1 MAASN
6 GNLECMK
13 LLVEKGADVNM
24 KDGEGSFPL
33 HEAASNGKYFR
44 EFSMNFPQ
52 FSMNFIGI
60 FLKIL

>member
-1 MAASN
+1 
-6 GNLECMK
+6 MK

-33 HEAASNGKYFR
+33 HEAASNGKYLH
-44 EFSMNFPQ
+44 EFSTIFYEFFVNF
-52 FSMNFIGI
+52 MGI